1 MDKAF
6 KKGNRM
12 KILLVTLSCLLFL
25 ATGYY
30 LIFTLDVF
38 RKGGDELD
46 NEEEIVQ
53 QEEVDNIEEDTTLF
67 TGKYI
72 SATLP
77 NGWSIEEYEN
87 GQGSTMLNTQ
97 ETYTGLTGLKIFKE
111 GSELFSM
118 QAISGLGFAGCSNYA
133 KFSDESTTYY
143 QQILVDN
150 EISGSEVTVH
160 DFTNSV
166 YSEFTWLGVPFRR
179 IEKTYVYDVVPGN
192 EYFESCCVF
201 TLLSFQDITLYEID
215 DKYESSAYDFSPSS
229 SASQEELLIIDSI
242 LESMSL
248 VN

>member
-1 MDKAF
+1 MDKAI
-6 KKGNRM
+6 KRSNRM
-12 KILLVTLSCLLFL
+12 KILIVTLSCLLFL
-25 ATGYY
+25 AIGYY

-38 RKGGDELD
+38 RKGGNELD
-46 NEEEIVQ
+46 NEEENVE

-67 TGKYI
+67 PGKYI
-72 SATLP
+72 SAALP

-97 ETYTGLTGLKIFKE
+97 ETYSGLTGLKIFKE
-111 GSELFSM
+111 DIELFSM

-143 QQILVDN
+143 QQILMDN
-150 EISGSEVTVH
+150 EISGTELTIH
-160 DFTNSV
+160 DFRNSQ

-179 IEKTYVYDVVPGN
+179 VEKTYIYDVMPGN
-192 EYFESCCVF
+192 EYFESSCVF
-201 TLLSFQDITLYEID
+201 TLLSFSDLTLYRID
-215 DKYESSAYDFSPSS
+215 GKYGSSAYDFTPSN
-229 SASQEELLIIDSI
+229 SATQDELLIIDSI

>member
-1 MDKAF
+1 MDKAI
-6 KKGNRM
+6 KRSNRM
-12 KILLVTLSCLLFL
+12 KILIVTLSCLLFL
-25 ATGYY
+25 AIGYY

-97 ETYTGLTGLKIFKE
+97 ETYSGLTGLKIFKE
-111 GSELFSM
+111 DVELFSM

-133 KFSDESTTYY
+133 KFLDENT
-143 QQILVDN
+143 
-150 EISGSEVTVH
+150 
-160 DFTNSV
+160 
-166 YSEFTWLGVPFRR
+166 
-179 IEKTYVYDVVPGN
+179 
-192 EYFESCCVF
+192 
-201 TLLSFQDITLYEID
+201 
-215 DKYESSAYDFSPSS
+215 A
-229 SASQEELLIIDSI
+229 
-242 LESMSL
+242 
-248 VN
+248 